1 MLVLRQ
7 PTSTPKKLI
16 FAETGMMGGF
26 SHISISIHHPLR
38 SYIGVGIIQLVLI
51 MVPCLV
57 LLLDILK
64 IVWLLG
70 PPTFPLIKMTVILMV
85 VVFCRLGVVIVYPLF
100 IPKNKPSSSLS
111 CKSNDQFSDD
121 VYDRGSVGIMTT
133 YFSSN

>member
-1 MLVLRQ
+1 
-7 PTSTPKKLI
+7 
-16 FAETGMMGGF
+16 
-26 SHISISIHHPLR
+26 
-38 SYIGVGIIQLVLI
+38 

-57 LLLDILK
+57 LLLDIVK

-85 VVFCRLGVVIVYPLF
+85 VVFGRLGVVIVYPLF